1 MGQTN
6 RRTTQTQY
14 VDLVIKESR
23 PSLLKR
29 LRGDYRICTL
39 TKSRN
44 ERMINLRIP
53 NTMQDRIIEAYES
66 GKTVR
71 IFA

>member
-1 MGQTN
+1 MS
-6 RRTTQTQY
+6 RTQQSQY

-39 TKSRN
+39 TRTRQ

-53 NTMQDRIIEAYES
+53 DTMQDRIIEAYEN